1 MCELCVAG
9 ASCFVKVIL
18 LLTLKST
25 LFALVLQEFNRLL
38 PLQRGLFNLRVM
50 ERGREG
56 EPIINEDL
64 SWKSFQMRSRFY
76 VFVFSNEV
84 CASRGGLSSALT
96 FVSLG
101 RVKTERIRT
110 AQRRGRQRAPATSAE
125 WAVLAGNVNSC
136 FLWVLRLQAGVSLS
150 GPPLEHS
157 GGSSVSLRPQPL
169 CSTHSPRR
177 FQQLHISPIQS
188 DTMLTANTTHTHSH
202 TAECVYHFLCA
213 SACFICLCCFN
224 PFSCLRK
231 RRFFPLQTEQLVW
244 F

>member
-1 MCELCVAG
+1 M
-9 ASCFVKVIL
+9 
-18 LLTLKST
+18 
-25 LFALVLQEFNRLL
+25 
-38 PLQRGLFNLRVM
+38 
-50 ERGREG
+50 
-56 EPIINEDL
+56 
-64 SWKSFQMRSRFY
+64 
-76 VFVFSNEV
+76 
-84 CASRGGLSSALT
+84 
-96 FVSLG
+96 
-101 RVKTERIRT
+101 KTERIRT

-188 DTMLTANTTHTHSH
+188 DTMLTANTTHTHTH
-202 TAECVYHFLCA
+202 TAERVYHFLCA

-224 PFSCLRK
+224 LFSCLRK
-231 RRFFPLQTEQLVW
+231 RHFSPPPNWAVGVILKHSLINRRWTGLWEIQSLEYLSYYRC
-244 F
+244 